1 MTASP
6 THTTPT
12 DVLHVVREAERRRTF
27 AVISH
32 PDAGKSTL
40 TEALALHAEVISEA
54 GAVHGKA
61 GRRGT
66 VSDWMEMERA
76 RGISITSAALQF
88 AYGDH
93 VINLVDTPGHADF
106 SEDTY
111 RVLSAVDAAVMLV
124 DAAKGLEPQTLK
136 LFQVCRHR
144 RIPVITVI
152 NKWDRPGRDALGLMD
167 EIEQQIGLR
176 PTPLTWPV
184 GISGDFRGVL
194 DRRTGGFVRYQ
205 RTAGGATRAP
215 EEHLTAAE
223 AEASEGDVWATAHE
237 EHDLL
242 ALDGAGHDQARFL
255 AGETTPVLFA
265 SAVSNFGVA
274 QLLNTLVELAPAPS
288 ATLDAGGNPRGVD
301 EPFSAFVFKVQAGM
315 DSAHRDRLA
324 YARVCSGV
332 FRRGMVATHA
342 ETGRPFATKYAQAV
356 FGRERTVVDTA
367 YPGDIVGLVNAGAL
381 RVGAT
386 IFEDRPVQFPPI
398 ASFAPEHFMVVRAKD
413 SGRYKQFRR
422 GIEQLDQEGVVQ
434 VLRSD
439 FRGDQSPVLAAVGP
453 MQFEVAEQRMATEF
467 NAPIRMER
475 LDYSVARRTRPEDV
489 PDLNSARGVEVL
501 TRSDGELLALFPDR
515 WRVQSVLRAQPD
527 LMLEPLVAGHG

>member
-1 MTASP
+1 M
-6 THTTPT
+6 
-12 DVLHVVREAERRRTF
+12 
-27 AVISH
+27 
-32 PDAGKSTL
+32 
-40 TEALALHAEVISEA
+40 
-54 GAVHGKA
+54 
-61 GRRGT
+61 
-66 VSDWMEMERA
+66 
-76 RGISITSAALQF
+76 
-88 AYGDH
+88 
-93 VINLVDTPGHADF
+93 
-106 SEDTY
+106 
-111 RVLSAVDAAVMLV
+111 
-124 DAAKGLEPQTLK
+124 
-136 LFQVCRHR
+136 
-144 RIPVITVI
+144 
-152 NKWDRPGRDALGLMD
+152 
-167 EIEQQIGLR
+167 
-176 PTPLTWPV
+176 
-184 GISGDFRGVL
+184 
-194 DRRTGGFVRYQ
+194 
-205 RTAGGATRAP
+205 
-215 EEHLTAAE
+215 
-223 AEASEGDVWATAHE
+223 WATAHE

-288 ATLDAGGNPRGVD
+288 ATLDTGGNPRGVD

-398 ASFAPEHFMVVRAKD
+398 ASFAPEHFMAVRAKD

-527 LMLEPLVAGHG
+527 LMLEPLVAGHH